1 MTSTTSDA
9 RPGEQHRGLAELI
22 HRQAGVVSP
31 ASDRATVD
39 RPSLTGPTDQL
50 PLVDGRLHEI
60 LISGGGF
67 DAIYRHILAAPGK
80 RVRAGL
86 VLACADL
93 LPSPAVALPDAVDLA
108 CAMEMFHEASLVHD
122 DICDG
127 SVLRPDAPS
136 VPPWLASTTTGC
148 AP

>member
-67 DAIYRHILAAPGK
+67 DAIYRHILAAVP
-80 RVRAGL
+80 
-86 VLACADL
+86 
-93 LPSPAVALPDAVDLA
+93 PAVDDAVDLRR
-108 CAMEMFHEASLVHD
+108 HQLVA
-122 DICDG
+122 G
-127 SVLRPDAPS
+127 AK
-136 VPPWLASTTTGC
+136 TGILSNVE
-148 AP
+148 